1 MDKKDILPY
10 HLYNH
15 KGNFCLI
22 NIEKMQANPV
32 DKKTAIALE
41 RFAEEPETPL
51 TSDLERSLLSLGL
64 FADSTTKETN
74 TKAREPYSIS
84 NMALL
89 LTQSCNLRC
98 IYCYG
103 EGGEYGM
110 GGSMEE
116 NTALRAVDWLI
127 EQSGNIRKINIIFF
141 GGEPFLNFSLMK
153 RVVNYAEER
162 TAVLDKTVGFSV
174 TTNATLLDD
183 EKISFIKEHNIHIV
197 ISIDGPEE
205 IQDIQR
211 PFAGGRGS
219 YDIILP
225 KIKKLLEVM
234 PGTRAHAVLLDD
246 SKTSIIK
253 DHLEQIGFSEVT
265 IMPASASLFDEK
277 SNKTMQPRKLNGV
290 YKELE
295 VEADELMKYI
305 KNRDAEA
312 LNKVIQSAQLAQC
325 MLSFLHNTKKLHACG
340 AGLKYAAV
348 SCSGD
353 IYLCHRFVGM
363 DNYKLGNIFNRD
375 INREIYQESPVTQ
388 MKECR
393 NCFARYYCAGGCRH
407 DNASSC
413 GSDYTPS
420 MDMCL
425 IRRRE
430 VELAAGIVSSL
441 DTEDHAFLKEY
452 KIFPPK
458 PCPLDF

>member
-1 MDKKDILPY
+1 MDKKDIMPY
-10 HLYNH
+10 YLHNH
-15 KGNFCLI
+15 KGSDCLI
-22 NIEKMQANPV
+22 NIEKMQAILV
-32 DKKTAIALE
+32 DMATANTLKKLDS
-41 RFAEEPETPL
+41 EPETPL
-51 TSDLERSLLSLGL
+51 TEDMEKSLLSLGL
-64 FADSTTKETN
+64 VAGSTTKVIN

-116 NTALRAVDWLI
+116 NTALHAVDWLI
-127 EQSGNIRKINIIFF
+127 EQSGNTKKINIIFF

-153 RVVNYAEER
+153 KVVNYTEER
-162 TAVLDKTVGFSV
+162 TASLDKTVGFSV

-183 EKISFIKEHNIHIV
+183 EKISFIKEHNIRIV
-197 ISIDGPEE
+197 ISIDGPKE
-205 IQDIQR
+205 IHDAQR
-211 PFAGGRGS
+211 PFAGGMGS

-234 PGTRAHAVLLDD
+234 PDTRAHAVLLDD
-246 SKTSIIK
+246 TKTSIIK
-253 DHLEQIGFSEVT
+253 DSLEQTGFSEVT

-277 SNKTMQPRKLNGV
+277 SDKTMQTRKLNGV

-295 VEADELMKYI
+295 IEADELMKYI
-305 KNRDAEA
+305 KKRDSEA
-312 LNKVIQSAQLAQC
+312 LKKVIQSAQLAQC

-363 DNYKLGNIFNRD
+363 DNYKLGNIFNKD
-375 INREIYQESPVTQ
+375 INREGYQESPVTQ
-388 MKECR
+388 MEECR
-393 NCFARYYCAGGCRH
+393 QCFARYYCAGGCRH

-413 GSDYTPS
+413 GSSYKPS
-420 MDMCL
+420 EDMCL
-425 IRRRE
+425 MRRYE

-441 DTEDHAFLKEY
+441 DTEDRFFLKEY